1 MPDALYASFFLLPS
15 SAFLPYMPMPR
26 PSTSESPRVLGKI
39 QIWGFL
45 LRHTVYL
52 VIGPSCLHF
61 SEFSRWS
68 ILDEQVAKTL
78 SPKSCQPLEKW
89 SPASPCNQIS
99 PYQTATQF
107 FKGQRLKCR
116 SRQTFWKQG
125 FQKQRKR
132 RNTFLMVIGQSHY
145 QQLHCCRCPLCQVAF
160 FFLE

>member
-26 PSTSESPRVLGKI
+26 PSISESPRVLGKI

-68 ILDEQVAKTL
+68 LGDLKWKKHCSMPFVISLLPSGMSSTL
-78 SPKSCQPLEKW
+78 SDFCHPSSPLLLWNFPYSSIHGRLSNYYWKTVNSSETGAMSQSSLYFPRCLVW
-89 SPASPCNQIS
+89 CFAHRSPQ
-99 PYQTATQF
+99 
-107 FKGQRLKCR
+107 
-116 SRQTFWKQG
+116 
-125 FQKQRKR
+125 
-132 RNTFLMVIGQSHY
+132 
-145 QQLHCCRCPLCQVAF
+145 
-160 FFLE
+160 